1 VKATIVEE
9 GACKRILNLE
19 MPAEEVEPIR
29 QKVIAEMKKIAQVPG
44 FRPGRAPVGLLERRF
59 KTAILQE
66 IMEKALEEHLPG
78 ALEEAKVQPLGKPD
92 LVKWE
97 YELGQPLTV
106 SLGFEVMPPFELKEY
121 KGLAVEYAPA
131 DFDQA
136 SVDQELQ
143 RILQT
148 FVRFDEV
155 TARPVQRKDLVE
167 VAVDAAVAGQEPPV
181 HDASVVMMVDESLP
195 YSFAAL
201 QLEGMKAGET
211 RELDLKF
218 PEDYYD
224 KRFAGKDVRWKATV
238 KSIRERV
245 VPELNDEF
253 VKTLGEYETV
263 AQLRERLEHDLQH
276 SHEHANQRALEN
288 KVLEALVKAY
298 DFSVPEVLV
307 HAAFQGEAG
316 GAVRNMMARGYS
328 ENEIRKM
335 DWDKIREDQWGR
347 MQQMVRQYTILDRI
361 AEQEKIDVAD
371 EDVEKEIAHMA
382 MHEGRPVDEFKQ
394 ALIRDAKALDRIKSD
409 LKVQKTVKFL
419 VDAAQIEAPQAAPE
433 AAAPAAE
440 EKPQTKRGTSTSKK

>member
-1 VKATIVEE
+1 MKATIVEE

-59 KTAILQE
+59 KPAILQE
-66 IMEKALEEHLPG
+66 IMEKALEEHLSG
-78 ALEEAKVQPLGKPD
+78 ALEETKVQPLGKPE

-97 YELGQPLTV
+97 YDFGQPLTL

-121 KGLAVEYAPA
+121 KGLAVEHAPEA
-131 DFDQA
+131 FDSA

-143 RILQT
+143 KILQT
-148 FVRFDEV
+148 FARFEEV
-155 TARPVQRKDLVE
+155 TTRPVQRKDLVE
-167 VAVDAAVAGQEPPV
+167 VEVDAAVAGQEQPV
-181 HDASVVMMVDESLP
+181 HDASVVMMVDENLP

-211 RELDLKF
+211 RELGLKF

-224 KRFAGKDVRWKATV
+224 KRFAGKDVQWKATA
-238 KSIRERV
+238 KSIRERL

-263 AQLRERLEHDLQH
+263 AQLRERVEHDLRH
-276 SHEHANQRALEN
+276 AHEHAGERALEN
-288 KVLEALVKAY
+288 KVLDALVKEY
-298 DFSVPEVLV
+298 DFSVPEALV
-307 HAAFQGEAG
+307 QAAFEGEAG
-316 GAVRNMMARGYS
+316 GAVRSMMARGYS

-335 DWDKIREDQWGR
+335 DWGKIREDQWGR
-347 MQQMVRQYTILDRI
+347 MQQLVRQYTVLDKI
-361 AEQEKIDVAD
+361 AEKENIAVTDD
-371 EDVEKEIAHMA
+371 DVEKEIAHMA

-419 VDAAQIEAPQAAPE
+419 VDAAKVEKPPAAPE
-433 AAAPAAE
+433 TAAPAAG
-440 EKPQTKRGTSTSKK
+440 EKPQTKRGKSTSKK